1 MDGKAIRV
9 KACPVRVV
17 MVTLDAHL
25 ASAVRDAE
33 RALARQIP
41 GLSITFFAASDW
53 DRQPDSLEA
62 CKAAIAQA
70 DIILAS
76 MLFLEDHICA
86 IRPALLARRPHCD
99 AMVCTMSASEIV
111 KLTRLGRF
119 DMDKPETGPIAL
131 LKRLRGSGKASRSGA
146 NQMRMLR
153 RLPKLLKYIPGT
165 AQDVRAYFLSM
176 QYWLAGSEE
185 NIAGL
190 VSFLVDRYA
199 AGPRRHFA
207 GTLRVNPPTDYPE
220 IGVYHPRMT
229 PTIAQTAAKLPLA
242 RSKKPAVGLLLMRSY
257 LLGGDTQHYDGVIAA
272 LEAQGLRVIPV
283 FASGLDARPAIEK
296 FFLKEGIP
304 LIDGMISLTGFSL
317 VGGPAYNDSAAAADT
332 LQALDV
338 PYLAAHALEFQ
349 SLSEWGAGTR
359 GLSPVEATMMVA
371 IPELDGATNPTVFGG
386 RGGPEKCTGCG
397 QRCSFAPRDHG
408 RMVSC
413 PDRAGM
419 LAARMATLLRLRQR
433 SRAERKIAITLF
445 NFPPNGGGV
454 GTAAHLAVFESL
466 LNTLNRLQAEG
477 YTVDCPADIDALKA
491 AILEGNADQHGADAN
506 VAATVPRDTHVT
518 RETRLNEIEAQ
529 WGPAPGRHQTDGRNL
544 QVFGAQFGNIFVGV
558 QPAFG
563 YEGDPMRLLFE
574 GSFAPTHAFA
584 NYYRWMR
591 EDFGADALI
600 HFGTHGALEFMPGKQ
615 SGMSGQCWSDHL
627 IGDLPHIY
635 FYAANNPSEAT
646 IAKRR
651 AAATVVS
658 YLTPA
663 VTEAGLYKE
672 LIDLKETI
680 DRWRQTPTDEEE
692 KRTALAAAIT
702 QLAAAL
708 HFSDMTEDNAA
719 AETLLTPAAI
729 EALRLEVNATEDAL
743 IPHGLHVAGRKP
755 EIAEQV
761 DLLKTLATTQTEIA
775 DAAEGTLPDDAI
787 MALARGEEVSTI
799 AKRHGLRAHTD
810 LLTKLATAREAMTG
824 DSELD
829 GLIHALDGGFIAPV
843 AGGDL
848 IRNPEILP
856 AGRNIHGFDP
866 FRLPSAFAVIDGR
879 NQADRLIERHRADMG
894 AAESGAESVPET
906 VAMVLWGTDNLKS
919 EGAQIAQALALIGAT
934 PRFDSY
940 GRLSG
945 ADLIPLE
952 ALSRPRIDVVVTL
965 SGIFRDLL
973 PLQTRMLAEACFAA
987 ASADEPAAMNYVR
1000 THALAYQLA
1009 HGCDLETAALRVFSN
1024 ADGAYGSNVNHLI
1037 DAGCWDE
1044 ESDLA
1049 DAYERRKCFAY
1060 GISGKPV
1067 QHAALLTSILKD
1079 VDLAY
1084 QNLESVELGVTTID
1098 HYFDTLGGVGRAVK
1112 RAKGTEAPVYIGD
1125 QTRGDGVVRSLT
1137 EQVALETRT
1146 RTLNPKWYE
1155 GMLKHGYEGVR
1166 QIEAHV
1172 TNTMGWS
1179 ATTGQVD
1186 PWVYQKITET
1196 FVLDK
1201 DLHERLATLNPK
1213 SCAKVANR
1221 LLEASDRKYW
1231 SPDAETL
1238 AALHRA
1244 GEDLED
1250 RIEGIYPADA
1260 PQGALA

>member
-1 MDGKAIRV
+1 MAGKGTSAR
-9 KACPVRVV
+9 ACPVRIV

-33 RALARQIP
+33 RTLARQAP
-41 GLSITFFAASDW
+41 GLSIAFFAASDW
-53 DRQPDSLEA
+53 DRRPESLEA
-62 CKAAIAQA
+62 CKAAIAEA
-70 DIILAS
+70 DIVLAS
-76 MLFLEDHICA
+76 MLFLEDHIRA

-131 LKRLRGSGKASRSGA
+131 LKRLRGSGKANRSGA

-153 RLPKLLKYIPGT
+153 RLPKLLKYVPGT
-165 AQDVRAYFLSM
+165 AQDVRAYFLAM

-199 AGPRRHFA
+199 AGPRA
-207 GTLRVNPPTDYPE
+207 GLTGTLRVNPPTDYPDV
-220 IGVYHPRMT
+220 GVYHPRMIPPLGET
-229 PTIAQTAAKLPLA
+229 SAKLPLA

-257 LLGGDTQHYDGVIAA
+257 LLGGDTAHYDGVIAA
-272 LEAQGLRVIPV
+272 LEAKGMRVIPA
-283 FASGLDARPAIEK
+283 FASGLDGRPAIEK
-296 FFLKEGIP
+296 YFLKDGKPIIE
-304 LIDGMISLTGFSL
+304 GMISLTGFSL
-317 VGGPAYNDSAAAADT
+317 VGGPAYNDSAAAAQM

-349 SLSEWGAGTR
+349 SLPEWGAGTR

-386 RGGPEKCTGCG
+386 RAGSEDCTGCAR
-397 QRCSFAPRDHG
+397 RCTFSPSDQG

-413 PDRAGM
+413 PDRAET
-419 LAARMATLLRLRQR
+419 LAVRMASLLSLRE
-433 SRAERKIAITLF
+433 RARADRKIAITLF
-445 NFPPNGGGV
+445 NFPPNGGGT
-454 GTAAHLAVFESL
+454 GTAAYLAVFESL

-477 YTVDCPADIDALKA
+477 YAVDSPANVETLKA
-491 AILEGNADQHGADAN
+491 AILNGNADHYGADAN
-506 VAATVPRDTHVT
+506 IAATVSRDTHVMG
-518 RETRLNEIEAQ
+518 ETRLNEIEAQ

-544 QVFGAQFGNIFVGV
+544 HILGARFGNVFVGV

-584 NYYRWMR
+584 AYYRWLR

-615 SGMSGQCWSDHL
+615 SGMSGACWSDHL

-680 DRWRQTPTDEEE
+680 ERWRQTPPEDAEKRKALADAITELAITLDFTVGTDE
-692 KRTALAAAIT
+692 TAVAGTPLSVTAI
-702 QLAAAL
+702 
-708 HFSDMTEDNAA
+708 D
-719 AETLLTPAAI
+719 
-729 EALRLEVNATEDAL
+729 ALRVEVIATEEAL
-743 IPHGLHVAGRKP
+743 IPNGLHVAGRTP
-755 EIAEQV
+755 DVAEQV
-761 DLLKTLATTQTEIA
+761 DLLKTLAATQTEIS
-775 DAAEGTLPDDAI
+775 DAAQGALPEEAI
-787 MALARGEEVSTI
+787 MALARGNDVATI
-799 AKRHGLRAHTD
+799 AKRHGLRAQID
-810 LLTKLATAREAMTG
+810 LLDRLAKARDAITS

-829 GLIHALDGGFIAPV
+829 GLVHALDGGFIAPV

-848 IRNPEILP
+848 IRNPDILP

-879 NQADRLIERHRADMG
+879 NQTDRLIERHRLDTG
-894 AAESGAESVPET
+894 TPNGVPET

-919 EGAQIAQALALIGAT
+919 EGAQIAQALALLGAT

-952 ALSRPRIDVVVTL
+952 TLNRPRIDVVVTL

-973 PLQTRMLAEACFAA
+973 PLQTRMLAEACLAA
-987 ASADEPAAMNYVR
+987 ATADEPVAQNYVR
-1000 THALAYQLA
+1000 KHALAYQTA
-1009 HGCDLETAALRVFSN
+1009 HNCDLETAALRVFSN
-1024 ADGAYGSNVNHLI
+1024 ADGAYGANVNHLI

-1044 ESDLA
+1044 EGDLA

-1060 GISGKPV
+1060 GVKGQPV
-1067 QHAALLTSILKD
+1067 QQSALLTSILKD

-1125 QTRGDGVVRSLT
+1125 QTRGDGVVRSLN

-1201 DLHERLATLNPK
+1201 DLHERLASLNPK

-1221 LLEASDRKYW
+1221 LLEASDRNYW

-1238 AALHRA
+1238 EALQRA
-1244 GEDLED
+1244 GEDLDD
-1250 RIEGIYPADA
+1250 RIEGIYAAGA